1 MVEEVFGK
9 YVDTAGNLHLHGT
22 ETGEHIIRKQDQLS
36 NFQIP
41 DKCKYCG
48 YYYNFRC
55 RAERCIKAE
64 LISTYEA
71 IKSACESSY
80 NGVSTIS
87 KEVLEDVL
95 FIFDDLKSAL
105 DKFMEEV
112 NS

>member
-1 MVEEVFGK
+1 MYRGDGSPVPINDLVL
-9 YVDTAGNLHLHGT
+9 YRPGNGALREL
-22 ETGEHIIRKQDQLS
+22 
-36 NFQIP
+36 
-41 DKCKYCG
+41 
-48 YYYNFRC
+48 
-55 RAERCIKAE
+55 KAE